1 MKKLKEKK
9 AYATWTSKR
18 STICLSPCSLGFPLS
33 VILSLCLRFR
43 SIILLNSI
51 LSQVHNEPWR
61 STWTS
66 ITATGC
72 KICRREKHRG
82 QEEGLKKTP
91 VQPLPVIAC
100 RVEDTSSDRMLQRS
114 TDLLNSESFEPA
126 NELDWKLS
134 HQSPDLSM
142 ETTTS
147 LLKRMHDPLN
157 SIWKESFR
165 VMKWGYRYGVMGFI
179 VSWVFPANGV
189 GGCQK
194 PWVITGYGLSQRWV
208 MTKSTVDQMEV

>member
-1 MKKLKEKK
+1 MP
-9 AYATWTSKR
+9 
-18 STICLSPCSLGFPLS
+18 LSVSLGFPLS

-100 RVEDTSSDRMLQRS
+100 RVEDSSSDRMLQRS

-134 HQSPDLSM
+134 HQSPGPTYQWRQRPLSSR
-142 ETTTS
+142 ECTILWT
-147 LLKRMHDPLN
+147 L
-157 SIWKESFR
+157 
-165 VMKWGYRYGVMGFI
+165 YGRSRLGLWNEDIGMGL
-179 VSWVFPANGV
+179 WV
-189 GGCQK
+189 
-194 PWVITGYGLSQRWV
+194 L
-208 MTKSTVDQMEV
+208 